1 MNKEIR
7 EKYAWHF
14 KDHKATKVLDQE
26 DFLILDWRKENG
38 SSAYFVRYIVD
49 IKRGSL
55 IIQGDLG
62 DCIAT
67 WYNRVAPED
76 MRYYINDVGYFIS
89 KFQCTTDK
97 YNYDR
102 EDALAD
108 FEDSVKE
115 YYSEVDEE
123 LIENAK
129 EAIENYWDDRNG
141 HLDSSIIDAFHE
153 IDQDWWDGGL
163 THLGERIDG
172 RVYLWVIGFQM
183 ACDQLGIGG

>member
-38 SSAYFVRYIVD
+38 SSEYFVRYIVD

-67 WYNRVAPED
+67 WYNSVTPED
-76 MRYYINDVGYFIS
+76 MCRYINDAGYFMS
-89 KFQCTTDK
+89 KFRCSSDS
-97 YNYDR
+97 YDYDR
-102 EDALAD
+102 EDAMED
-108 FEDSVKE
+108 FQSRIND
-115 YYSEVDEE
+115 YYSDVDEE

-129 EAIENYWDDRNG
+129 DAIDEYWDERHG
-141 HLDSSIIDAFHE
+141 YLDSNITDAFQE

-163 THLGERIDG
+163 TNLGRRING